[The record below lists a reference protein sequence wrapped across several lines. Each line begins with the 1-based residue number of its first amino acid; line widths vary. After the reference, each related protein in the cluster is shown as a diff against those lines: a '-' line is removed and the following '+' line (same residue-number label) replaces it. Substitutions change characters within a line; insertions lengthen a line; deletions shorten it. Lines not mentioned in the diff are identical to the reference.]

1 VTVSGV
7 CLLSASSVTQ
17 RICNVRGSTQW
28 ASRVRPVR
36 ATPYYNDCGHEVVAG
51 EKYTPSRLRI
61 VVTFGRTTQY
71 GTRTWIVT
79 LPPVSF
85 QTPPDGRHTAREII
99 VSVKLLY
106 SRKTVWCWLPHGCED
121 QRGSFVEL
129 RLLSNQRR
137 NRHICGWVKMKRYR
151 RQAADQWRRYTTT
164 RQMIWPCCKAR
175 PGCCPGSS
183 YVNRV
188 GEISVKFWV
197 ENQSFYIRILFNIPT
212 NCINDNRPIPT

>member
-1 VTVSGV
+1 MTVSGV

-79 LPPVSF
+79 LPPMSF
-85 QTPPDGRHTAREII
+85 QTPPDGRPPMPPLCTPPIDTPGLEARAP
-99 VSVKLLY
+99 
-106 SRKTVWCWLPHGCED
+106 R
-121 QRGSFVEL
+121 
-129 RLLSNQRR
+129 RL
-137 NRHICGWVKMKRYR
+137 
-151 RQAADQWRRYTTT
+151 A
-164 RQMIWPCCKAR
+164 
-175 PGCCPGSS
+175 
-183 YVNRV
+183 
-188 GEISVKFWV
+188 
-197 ENQSFYIRILFNIPT
+197 LF
-212 NCINDNRPIPT
+212 